1 MQAFLAVGEEVAGY
15 RIESFIG
22 RGGMAVV
29 YRAQDLRL
37 GRQVALKLLAPEL
50 SENERFRQRF
60 MRESQLAA
68 AIDHPNIIPIYDA
81 GNTPDLLY
89 IVMRYVDGMDL
100 KALLEREHRLQPDR
114 VLHLFMQVASALD
127 AAHARGLV
135 HRDVKPGN
143 IIVASGRGGEDV
155 DHVYLTDFGL
165 TKKSLSLS
173 DFTTVGHFVGT
184 VDYVAPEQIASKP
197 IDGRA
202 DIYGLGCV
210 MYEAL
215 AGVLPFERDDDAA
228 TLWAH
233 MLEPVAPLT
242 SHRPDLPAGV
252 DAVFARALAKAPE
265 DRYPTCRAL
274 VAALRAELSG
284 WQAAETSISH
294 PAGIPSAAA
303 PESAAQV
310 SIPAAPDVGAGGV
323 EPQAPAEPAD
333 RGRGRSKQQSE
344 QRPERGA
351 RIAGRTLAL
360 LAALVLVVA
369 VGGVLLWRGTRG
381 GMVTYDGRLAAAPFT
396 LQHPRSWRPD
406 SHSGFFVV
414 FSPTRLDE
422 MFAGSG
428 WQQAVQAL
436 RRDAASV
443 KGIYARV
450 SYQGF
455 DINDADLQDQV
466 TGELGAV
473 GGVTFTGTPQSVS
486 VSDRPAVRLDG
497 TLGDPSGPS
506 RLRFAYYLVP
516 INPQQ
521 QSIAHLMFFATPR
534 DFPAEQPVFQQVL
547 TSVDVTR
554 AG

>member
-1 MQAFLAVGEEVAGY
+1 VTQVQAFLAVGEEVAGY

-89 IVMRYVDGMDL
+89 IVMRYVDGVDL
-100 KALLEREHRLQPDR
+100 KALLEREHRLQPER
-114 VLHLFMQVASALD
+114 ALNLFMQVAAALD

-202 DIYGLGCV
+202 DIYALGCV

-215 AGVLPFERDDDAA
+215 AGTLPFDRDDDAA

-233 MLEPVAPLT
+233 MLEPVPPLT
-242 SHRPDLPAGV
+242 SQRPDLPAGV

-274 VAALRAELSG
+274 VAALRTELAG
-284 WQAAETSISH
+284 WHAAETSISNLVAA
-294 PAGIPSAAA
+294 PPEWASAGSPGAEAAPSAALSG
-303 PESAAQV
+303 SAWA
-310 SIPAAPDVGAGGV
+310 
-323 EPQAPAEPAD
+323 EPVPPGPAEH
-333 RGRGRSKQQSE
+333 GE
-344 QRPERGA
+344 RPERGS
-351 RIAGRTLAL
+351 RRGRGAIAL
-360 LAALVLVVA
+360 LVALVAVIA
-369 VGGVLLWRGTRG
+369 VGGFFLLRNVRDGTT
-381 GMVTYDGRLAAAPFT
+381 TYDGEYAAAPFT
-396 LQHPRSWRPD
+396 LTYPSAWQPD
-406 SHSGFFVV
+406 AHGTFFVV
-414 FSPTRLDE
+414 FSSADLAET
-422 MFAGSG
+422 FGGSG
-428 WQQAVQAL
+428 WQRAAQLL
-436 RRDAASV
+436 RTDPRSV
-443 KGIYARV
+443 EGLYARV

-455 DINDADLQDQV
+455 DIHDIESLEQQV
-466 TGELGAV
+466 SGDLGAV
-473 GGVTFTGTPQSVS
+473 GRVDFTGVHPNMAV
-486 VSDRPAVRLDG
+486 DERAAVRLDG
-497 TLGDPSGPS
+497 LLGDPSGPS
-506 RLRFAYYLVP
+506 QLRFAYYVVP
-516 INPQQ
+516 VNAQQ
-521 QSIAHLMFFATPR
+521 QAVAHLMFFAAPQA
-534 DFPAEQPVFQQVL
+534 FAAEQAVFRRVL
-547 TSVDVTR
+547 ATVDLQRVV
-554 AG
+554 G

>member
-1 MQAFLAVGEEVAGY
+1 VTQVQAFLAVGEEVAGY

-143 IIVASGRGGEDV
+143 IIVASGHGGEDV

-242 SHRPDLPAGV
+242 SHRPDLPPGV

-274 VAALRAELSG
+274 VAALRTELAG
-284 WQAAETSISH
+284 WQAAETSVAH
-294 PAGIPSAAA
+294 PAGIPSPAA
-303 PESAAQV
+303 PESGPQP
-310 SIPAAPDVGAGGV
+310 SIPAAPDVAAEPV
-323 EPQAPAEPAD
+323 ERQAPAEPA
-333 RGRGRSKQQSE
+333 GPGRSKQ
-344 QRPERGA
+344 RRA
-351 RIAGRTLAL
+351 RTSRFAARTLAL
-360 LAALVLVVA
+360 LAALVVVVA

-381 GMVTYDGRLAAAPFT
+381 GMATYDGRLAAAPFA

-414 FSPTRLDE
+414 FSPTKLDE
-422 MFAGSG
+422 LFAGSG

-436 RRDAASV
+436 RRDPTSV

-455 DINDADLQDQV
+455 DINDPDLQDQV

-473 GGVTFTGTPQSVS
+473 GGVTFTGDPQSVS

-497 TLGDPSGPS
+497 TLSDPSGPT
-506 RLRFAYYLVP
+506 RLRFQYYLVP
-516 INPQQ
+516 IDPQQ
-521 QSIAHLMFFATPR
+521 QSTAHLMFFATPR
-534 DFPAEQPVFQQVL
+534 DFPAERPLFQRVL
-547 TSVDVTR
+547 TTVDVTR